1 MILDQIIADTR
12 AALAKRRVV
21 CPEGA
26 LREQLGQV
34 PQPLD
39 VIRCLQRHGV
49 SIVAEIKRAS
59 PSRGALDLNLEPAQI
74 AVTYA
79 SAGAEAISILTEV
92 SHFRG
97 SLADLGEVR
106 RGLKKAQITCP
117 LLRKDFIVD
126 SYQVL
131 EARVWGADAVL
142 LIVAALDDS
151 TLARLYEDT
160 LSLNLTPLVEVH
172 NKRELIRA
180 LSLDPLLVGIN
191 NRDLKNFTVDL
202 EMTRRL
208 RPLISPSCVVIS
220 ESGIHHPEQVRE
232 LAGLEVD
239 AVLIGEAL
247 VTAADPAAKLR
258 ELKEAGR

>member
-12 AALAKRRVV
+12 ASLANRQALH
-21 CPEGA
+21 PEGA

-39 VIRCLQRHGV
+39 VISFLQRHGV
-49 SIVAEIKRAS
+49 SIVAEVKRAS

-74 AVTYA
+74 AVAYA
-79 SAGAEAISILTEV
+79 SAGAEAISVLTET
-92 SHFRG
+92 SHFHG

-106 RGLKKAQITCP
+106 RGLTEASIACP

-131 EARVWGADAVL
+131 EARVWGADAIL
-142 LIVAALDDS
+142 LIVAALDDL
-151 TLARLYEDT
+151 TLARLYDDA

-180 LSLDPLLVGIN
+180 LSLSPHLLGIN
-191 NRDLKNFTVDL
+191 NRDLTSFTVDL
-202 EMTRRL
+202 GMTRQL
-208 RPLISPSCVVIS
+208 RPLIPPSCTVIS

-232 LAGLEVD
+232 LAVLEVV

-258 ELKEAGR
+258 ELKEAGQ

>member
-1 MILDQIIADTR
+1 MILDEIIADTR
-12 AALAKRRVV
+12 ASLAKRRVIH
-21 CPEGA
+21 PEGA

-39 VIRCLQRHGV
+39 VIGCLQRSGV

-59 PSRGALDLNLEPAQI
+59 PSRGVLDLNLEPAQI

-79 SAGAEAISILTEV
+79 SAGAEAISVLTEE

-97 SLADLGEVR
+97 SPADLGEVR
-106 RGLKKAQITCP
+106 RGLAEAQITCP
-117 LLRKDFIVD
+117 LLCKDFIID

-151 TLARLYEDT
+151 TLARLYEDA

-172 NKRELIRA
+172 SKRELIRA
-180 LSLDPLLVGIN
+180 LSLAPPLVGIN
-191 NRDLKNFTVDL
+191 NRDLTSFTVDL

-208 RPLISPSCVVIS
+208 RPLIPQSCTVIS
-220 ESGIHHPEQVRE
+220 ESGIHHPAQVRE
-232 LAGLEVD
+232 LAALEVD
-239 AVLIGEAL
+239 AALIGEAL

>member
-12 AALAKRRVV
+12 ASLAKRRVTH
-21 CPEGA
+21 PKGA

-34 PQPLD
+34 PPPLD
-39 VIRCLQRHGV
+39 VIRCLQRPGV

-59 PSRGALDLNLEPAQI
+59 PSRGALALNLEPAQM

-79 SAGAEAISILTEV
+79 SAGAEAISVLTEV
-92 SHFRG
+92 SHFHG
-97 SLADLGEVR
+97 SLADLRGVR
-106 RGLKKAQITCP
+106 QGLAEAQITRP

-126 SYQVL
+126 SYQLL

-151 TLARLYEDT
+151 TLARLYEDA
-160 LSLNLTPLVEVH
+160 LRLNLTPLVEVH
-172 NKRELIRA
+172 CRRELIRA
-180 LSLDPLLVGIN
+180 LSLEPSLVGIN
-191 NRDLKNFTVDL
+191 NRDLGTFSVDL

-208 RPLISPSCVVIS
+208 RPLIPPSCAVIS
-220 ESGIHHPEQVRE
+220 ESGIHYPAQMRE
-232 LAGLEVD
+232 LAALEVD
-239 AVLIGEAL
+239 AALIGEAL

-258 ELKEAGR
+258 ELKEAGQ